1 MQIVSKKKSLIESL
15 KSLPPDKV
23 RQVISQLSPK
33 ELAVLHYDWQTWARP
48 EQLYPTSEPLKWLIL
63 AGRGWGKSRVGAE
76 FIRWSVEAKG
86 VKRIALVGRT
96 AADVRDVMVNGE
108 SGLLA
113 VCPPYNKP
121 TYKSSEAMVI
131 WPNGAIAKMYSGDKP
146 DSLRGPQHEVA
157 WCDELA
163 AFRYADDA
171 WSNLL
176 FGLRLG
182 EQPKVTI
189 TTTPKNTPLIRSL
202 ISDSSVHVTR
212 GTSFDNKANLP
223 ASFFDEIIKRYEG
236 TRLGRQELYAELLAD
251 SEGALWKRDTIE
263 AVRVSQFPELSR
275 IVVAVDPSVTF
286 SEESAETGIIVAGI
300 AKNDHFYILADNSL
314 RGTPHQWA
322 TAVIS
327 AYRLH
332 KADKIIG
339 EANNGGDLIE
349 ANIRTV
355 DKNAPFRKVHA
366 SRGKDIRAEPIA
378 SLYEQGRVHHVGYF
392 SELEDQLCTWEPG
405 QKSPD
410 RLDALVW
417 ALTELSSGGGWTW
430 G

>member
-1 MQIVSKKKSLIESL
+1 MTKLLAKLAT
-15 KSLPPDKV
+15 LPLDK
-23 RQVISQLSPK
+23 RRAIIN
-33 ELAVLHYDWQTWARP
+33 ELAPSELLALSYDWRTWARP
-48 EQLYPTSEPLKWLIL
+48 EQLYPEHSKLLKWMPL
-63 AGRGWGKSRVGAE
+63 AGRGWGKTRVGAE
-76 FIRWSVEAKG
+76 FVRWQVEKHN
-86 VKRIALVGRT
+86 VKHITLIGRT
-96 AADVRDVMVNGE
+96 AADVRDVMVLGE
-108 SGLLA
+108 SGLLS

-121 TYKSSEAMVI
+121 EYKKGEAKVV
-131 WPNGAIAKMYSGDKP
+131 WPNGAVAKMRSGDTP
-146 DSLRGPQHEVA
+146 DGLRGPQHEIA
-157 WCDELA
+157 WIDELA
-163 AFRYADDA
+163 AFRYARDTWD
-171 WSNLL
+171 NLML
-176 FGLRLG
+176 GLRLG
-182 EQPKVTI
+182 HEPKVVI
-189 TTTPKNTPLIRSL
+189 TTTPKNTPLIREL
-202 ISDSSVHVTR
+202 ISDPTVYVTR
-212 GTSFDNKANLP
+212 GASYENRSNLSP
-223 ASFFDEIIKRYEG
+223 SFFSEIVKRYEG

-263 AVRVSQFPELSR
+263 AARVSQFPELTR
-275 IVVAVDPSVTF
+275 IVVAVDPSVT
-286 SEESAETGIIVAGI
+286 SSDDAAETGIIVAGI

-327 AYRLH
+327 AYKLH
-332 KADKIIG
+332 RADRIIG

-355 DKNAPFRKVHA
+355 DKNASFRKVHA

-392 SELEDQLCTWEPG
+392 SELEDQMCTWEPG

>member
-1 MQIVSKKKSLIESL
+1 MTKLIAKL
-15 KSLPPDKV
+15 AKLPLDK
-23 RQVISQLSPK
+23 RLNIINELTPSELLALS
-33 ELAVLHYDWQTWARP
+33 YDWQTWARP
-48 EQLYPTSEPLKWLIL
+48 EQLYPINDPLKWLIL

-76 FIRWSVEAKG
+76 FIRWQVEAKG

-121 TYKSSEAMVI
+121 IYKSSEAMVI

-146 DSLRGPQHEVA
+146 DSLRGPQHETA

-182 EQPKVTI
+182 KQPKVTM

-202 ISDSSVHVTR
+202 ITDSSVHVTR
-212 GTSFDNKANLP
+212 GTSFDNRANLP

-263 AVRVSQFPELSR
+263 TARVSQFPDLTR
-275 IVVAVDPSVTF
+275 IVVAVDPSVT
-286 SEESAETGIIVAGI
+286 SSDESAETGIIVAGVV
-300 AKNDHFYILADNSL
+300 KNDRYYILADNSL

-322 TAVIS
+322 TAVVS
-327 AYRLH
+327 AYKIH
-332 KADKIIG
+332 KADRIIG

-355 DKNAPFRKVHA
+355 DKNASFRKVHA

-392 SELEDQLCTWEPG
+392 PELEDQMCTWEPG